1 MLGTKEGKQRHMA
14 EGEFP
19 QKYHRNGQRKEEG
32 CNIRIGIVRIHARA
46 SDAPLNRQV
55 AVEEV
60 ERGREEGADRPERP
74 PRPTDRP
81 TD

>member
-14 EGEFP
+14 EEEFP

-60 ERGREEGADRPERP
+60 ERGRQAGRSRQ
-74 PRPTDRP
+74 T
-81 TD
+81 